1 MATIK
6 IPLNAA
12 VGDRASCAWQPVHG
26 IWWVQTRKPEYA
38 KQLGRHPDGRLVAWG
53 VAGGFL
59 RTFEFAKSTR
69 WMIRLLARYTQNETC
84 ANDQVSLAICP
95 RTKRAARTTTS
106 PQANKAEAP
115 APEIGSPSDQ
125 TN

>member
-59 RTFEFAKSTR
+59 RTFEFDKSTR
-69 WMIRLLARYTQNETC
+69 RMIRLLARYTRNETG
-84 ANDQVSLAICP
+84 ANDQLSHTICP
-95 RTKRAARTTTS
+95 RTNPDLETT
-106 PQANKAEAP
+106 
-115 APEIGSPSDQ
+115 
-125 TN
+125 